1 MKKDLYPSLRR
12 LLEEKFTDSDPIEL
26 QSNLLGFFE
35 TLLEI
40 VIENNLN
47 IEIDETLQSIE
58 EINIYKH

>member
-1 MKKDLYPSLRR
+1 MKKDLFPSLRN
-12 LLEEKFTDSDPIEL
+12 LLEEKYTDSDLIES

-40 VIENNLN
+40 VKENNLN
-47 IEIDETLQSIE
+47 IEIDEDLQSIE